1 MNCKLIQLIFERK
14 EPFHF
19 SFDRDAQI
27 EAILKIGRVKQIS
40 IDFLSDICHHPDHSS
55 QIYWRED
62 PVVQIK
68 CFREHCVFKILCNAQ
83 DILFRLIQPVIQHT
97 SLRYIALLVDLVLP
111 GWVKP
116 VELIM
121 VLNRV
126 GKLLLIPTE
135 ISLSQFEFS
144 RIIKYWKIQV
154 DKYIRSKN
162 DLKLL
167 DIIAPESFPNNEFRV
182 SI

>member
-1 MNCKLIQLIFERK
+1 MIQLIFERK

-27 EAILKIGRVKQIS
+27 ETILKIGRVKQIS
-40 IDFLSDICHHPDHSS
+40 IDFLYDICHQPDHSS
-55 QIYWRED
+55 QIYWREV
-62 PVVQIK
+62 PIVQIN
-68 CFREHCVFKILCNAQ
+68 CSREQCVFKILCNTQ

-97 SLRYIALLVDLVLP
+97 SLRYIALLADLILP

-116 VELIM
+116 LELIM

-126 GKLLLIPTE
+126 GKLFLIPTE
-135 ISLSQFEFS
+135 TALSQFEFAKI
-144 RIIKYWKIQV
+144 RKYWKIQV
-154 DKYIRSKN
+154 EKYLRSKN
-162 DLKLL
+162 DLRLL